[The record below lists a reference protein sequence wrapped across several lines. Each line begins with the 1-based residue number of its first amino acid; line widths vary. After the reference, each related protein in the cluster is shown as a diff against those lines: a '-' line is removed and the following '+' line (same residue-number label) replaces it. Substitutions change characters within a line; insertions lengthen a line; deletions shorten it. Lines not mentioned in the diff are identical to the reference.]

1 MFHATLPLKPASH
14 ARAAAG
20 RQPPEPPEGLRRL
33 SLDDVMATLRADL
46 ARRNKPMPAGL
57 MPYEIAM
64 RLLREY
70 VRYPP
75 PPGAWLP
82 FNYCALGGLVPR
94 LKPALRWVCATV

>member
-1 MFHATLPLKPASH
+1 
-14 ARAAAG
+14 
-20 RQPPEPPEGLRRL
+20 
-33 SLDDVMATLRADL
+33 
-46 ARRNKPMPAGL
+46 